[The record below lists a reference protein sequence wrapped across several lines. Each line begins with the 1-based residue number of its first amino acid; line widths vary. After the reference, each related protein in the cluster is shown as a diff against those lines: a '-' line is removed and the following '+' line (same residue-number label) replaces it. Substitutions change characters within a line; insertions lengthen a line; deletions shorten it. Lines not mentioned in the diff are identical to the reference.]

1 MNASKRVALADLA
14 HAAPLQSTHGAPAV
28 KTILVLH
35 KLLMAA
41 ALSLCAAQASAADP
55 ASPQLPAVH
64 PITGK
69 WTWTLP
75 GTKCG
80 ETLQYRTDGTRSG
93 SSGEEATEGAFQI
106 TLKPS
111 LLGFYRLT
119 ETLTTANGKRDCAG
133 DLHEVGAD
141 SPVRFIQF
149 NPKMDLLIVCKTE
162 SLKACYGPL
171 RRVTE

>member
-1 MNASKRVALADLA
+1 MNALKRPALADLA
-14 HAAPLQSTHGAPAV
+14 HAAPLRSTNGAPAV
-28 KTILVLH
+28 ERSFFLH

-106 TLKPS
+106 TPKPS
-111 LLGFYRLT
+111 LLGF
-119 ETLTTANGKRDCAG
+119 
-133 DLHEVGAD
+133 
-141 SPVRFIQF
+141 
-149 NPKMDLLIVCKTE
+149 
-162 SLKACYGPL
+162 
-171 RRVTE
+171 